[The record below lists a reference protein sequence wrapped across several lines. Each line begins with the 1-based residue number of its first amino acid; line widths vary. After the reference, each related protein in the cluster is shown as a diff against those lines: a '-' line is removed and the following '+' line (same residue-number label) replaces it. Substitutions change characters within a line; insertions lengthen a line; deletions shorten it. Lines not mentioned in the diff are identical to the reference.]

1 MGDRPTEGLNKRGIF
16 CIQNRSA
23 PRLGTREPYR
33 KLADTHSLTSYLSM
47 RPLTS
52 YSPFRQPNSSNAAS
66 PYGST
71 LVTEDAPVTHT
82 FGISF
87 YCGPTTTPAC
97 ITGPRLGQEHTW
109 HSDLGPRPRTHILM
123 IKSIGY
129 GCLFKGGLAQQK
141 YRIINYWKYEFKFPG
156 GHPSKY

>member
-1 MGDRPTEGLNKRGIF
+1 MYTKSKCPPIGEARAVPKM
-16 CIQNRSA
+16 
-23 PRLGTREPYR
+23 
-33 KLADTHSLTSYLSM
+33 ADTQSLTCYLSTH
-47 RPLTS
+47 PLTT
-52 YSPFRQPNSSNAAS
+52 YSPFRWPNSSTAAS

-71 LVTEDAPVTHT
+71 LVREDVPVTHT

-129 GCLFKGGLAQQK
+129 GCLFKGGSAQQK
-141 YRIINYWKYEFKFPG
+141 YRIII
-156 GHPSKY
+156 